1 MKHVFSRIKLD
12 FGLRRNKSEGS
23 QFPIPCLAFSN
34 LGKSMGVKL
43 AVLADGQPQTA
54 AFTVPAQLCGPYDKT
69 KKAPSYSPKWGGKDF
84 DFKYE
89 SHQLALNAM
98 QAAIYAIHAIMKIR
112 MIIFIIFVIIALE
125 QDKLCNIKLLPSI
138 WTLNNEER

>member
-1 MKHVFSRIKLD
+1 
-12 FGLRRNKSEGS
+12 
-23 QFPIPCLAFSN
+23 
-34 LGKSMGVKL
+34 
-43 AVLADGQPQTA
+43 
-54 AFTVPAQLCGPYDKT
+54 
-69 KKAPSYSPKWGGKDF
+69 
-84 DFKYE
+84 
-89 SHQLALNAM
+89 M